1 MKISLIALDLDGTLL
16 LPDRTVSPKVAE
28 TLAIARSKGIK
39 LVLCSG
45 RPLPGVVTLLEEL
58 NLQNE
63 GDHVITYN
71 GALVQQSND
80 GKILAHHTMD
90 YEDFLEVDDLA
101 RETGI
106 HCHAVNDT
114 GVYTT
119 NKDISYYSVRESF
132 LTTVPLRYRT
142 AEEMDPSLL
151 ISKIMFVDP
160 KEILEEA
167 ISKIPAAF
175 AEKYTLLRSEDFFL
189 EVLNKSAS
197 KGQALRDLAAILN
210 IPREEIMA
218 IGDNGND
225 LDMLEFAGMGVA
237 MGNASLAAKEASDY
251 VTDSNVH
258 DGVATAIEKFAF

>member
-45 RPLPGVVTLLEEL
+45 RPLPGVLPLLEEL
-58 NLQNE
+58 DLQNE

-80 GKILAHHTMD
+80 GKILSHHTMD
-90 YEDFLEVDDLA
+90 YEDFLEVDKLG
-101 RETGI
+101 REIGL
-106 HCHAVNDT
+106 HCHAVNDK

-142 AEEMDPSLL
+142 AEEMDPTLL
-151 ISKIMFVDP
+151 ISKMMFVDP

-167 ISKIPAAF
+167 IPKIPTAF

-237 MGNASLAAKEASDY
+237 MDNASLAAKEASDY
-251 VTDSNVH
+251 VTDSNAH

>member
-28 TLAIARSKGIK
+28 TLAIAQSKGIK

-45 RPLPGVVTLLEEL
+45 RPLPGVLPLLEEL
-58 NLQNE
+58 DLQNE

-80 GKILAHHTMD
+80 GKILSHHTMN

-101 RETGI
+101 REIGI

-237 MGNASLAAKEASDY
+237 MGNASLAAKESSAY

>member
-28 TLAIARSKGIK
+28 TLAIAQSKGIK

-45 RPLPGVVTLLEEL
+45 RPLPGVLPLLEEL
-58 NLQNE
+58 DLQNE
-63 GDHVITYN
+63 GGHVITYN

-90 YEDFLEVDDLA
+90 YADFLEVDGLG
-101 RETGI
+101 RELGI

-167 ISKIPAAF
+167 ISKIPSAF

-251 VTDSNVH
+251 VTDSNAH